1 MKKNITNNLI
11 DYDFSSILEL
21 LDFIENSQPITYAN
35 SSISGSK
42 SFTGTNSFGEAF
54 DMCKNGYFSKDVE
67 NFQNLFF
74 KIVNQINKKLKYVRI
89 KHDVVGAAPDVP
101 LYLIG
106 NPLNMINLE
115 KKEHEKRPKKIVF
128 HFNASIPWYTPKST
142 IENRGLTYVLLF
154 DLLRKLKCPVELK
167 IHSFTNWY
175 EDDKVFYV
183 NTSVPLLKENDMINI
198 SKIYFPLVHPSFLR
212 RIIFA
217 VKERIVELRYHQ
229 RFFDDYGTST
239 HIKKYIEL
247 SNDIINSNYINIFSD
262 DFKYESIK
270 NALKAII
277 KQIDNEDG
285 LQTSLES
292 VLELIDSMDFS
303 SLKEFDREDDDR
315 EY

>member
-11 DYDFSSILEL
+11 DYNFSSILEL
-21 LDFIENSQPITYAN
+21 LDFIENSQPITSAN
-35 SSISGSK
+35 SSICGKK
-42 SFTGTNSFGEAF
+42 SFTGTNSFKEAF
-54 DMCKNGYFSKDVE
+54 DMCKNGYFAKDVE
-67 NFQNLFF
+67 NFQKFFF

-106 NPLNMINLE
+106 NPLNMIDLE

-128 HFNASIPWYTPKST
+128 HFNASIPCYTSKST

-167 IHSFTNWY
+167 IHSFTYFHDNG
-175 EDDKVFYV
+175 KIFYV
-183 NTSVPLLKENDMINI
+183 NTSVPLLKEKDMINI
-198 SKIYFPLVHPSFLR
+198 SKIHFPLAHPSFLR

-217 VKERIVELRYHQ
+217 AKERIEELRYHQ
-229 RFFDDYGTST
+229 SFFDGYGTST
-239 HIKKYIEL
+239 NIRKYIVL
-247 SNDIINSNYINIFSD
+247 SNDNINNNNINIFSD

-277 KQIDNEDG
+277 KQIDNEGG
-285 LQTSLES
+285 LQTPLKS
-292 VLELIDSMDFS
+292 VLELIDSIDFS
-303 SLKEFDREDDDR
+303 SLKEFDLEDDGR